1 MVQGKKAMYPH
12 VNPAFKFHRDA
23 SGGRLSIGL
32 QNARE
37 SEELNGYAAD
47 SRGGFMS
54 MAYFAIDGFYVDVLS
69 FADGTVTLEEI
80 VERYVKDSDPVFG
93 PVLADRAVNW
103 ALSMR
108 GLLRWTEQPL
118 SPARSPQVT
127 GRRDAYYPQH
137 AVIEITDRCNFS
149 CEHCY
154 IAAKQNVGSFMSI
167 DTFATVVEL
176 LSANGV
182 QVVELS
188 GGECTIHPK
197 FAEMLNLACSK
208 FSLVSVLTNG
218 YLLGVPGKVRDAIMG
233 RDNVAVQVSID
244 GIERTHDLFRKHRH
258 SFQRAVEAVRVCTEA
273 GKPTRIATSISEGTL
288 HEVPELVSLGRKLA
302 PALHAFSPVAPFGR
316 GCNVTDSAL
325 ASAGTSRR
333 LEEALKKA
341 GYSGPGITQAG
352 APTAAGGVEQIR
364 NCGAGHRTVAV
375 DVKAGVRPCNFGD
388 ALGRLGNLLT
398 DEYHEI
404 FSGLKSFQLANAPR
418 PGGVECVECDYF
430 NFCQGCPSKAM
441 SLVPRADVR
450 CRWYERWFET
460 ETLPQVNGA
469 DLLGVCDSC
478 RETQVSSRSSRVFGG
493 TMAQER
499 RRADD

>member
-1 MVQGKKAMYPH
+1 M
-12 VNPAFKFHRDA
+12 
-23 SGGRLSIGL
+23 
-32 QNARE
+32 
-37 SEELNGYAAD
+37 
-47 SRGGFMS
+47 
-54 MAYFAIDGFYVDVLS
+54 
-69 FADGTVTLEEI
+69 
-80 VERYVKDSDPVFG
+80 
-93 PVLADRAVNW
+93 
-103 ALSMR
+103 
-108 GLLRWTEQPL
+108 
-118 SPARSPQVT
+118 
-127 GRRDAYYPQH
+127 
-137 AVIEITDRCNFS
+137 
-149 CEHCY
+149 
-154 IAAKQNVGSFMSI
+154 
-167 DTFATVVEL
+167 
-176 LSANGV
+176 
-182 QVVELS
+182 
-188 GGECTIHPK
+188 
-197 FAEMLNLACSK
+197 
-208 FSLVSVLTNG
+208 
-218 YLLGVPGKVRDAIMG
+218 
-233 RDNVAVQVSID
+233 
-244 GIERTHDLFRKHRH
+244 
-258 SFQRAVEAVRVCTEA
+258 RVCTEA

-388 ALGRLGNLLT
+388 SLGRLGNLLT
-398 DEYHEI
+398 DEYCEI
-404 FSGLKSFQLANAPR
+404 FGGLKSFQLANAPR

-478 RETQVSSRSSRVFGG
+478 RETQVSSLSSRGFGG